1 MSMNGNYVLSQV
13 CQTVLCQ
20 KFLYLRKRRRELY
33 VQIRTYKSTGRTS
46 LSCLHRN
53 LLGKNMV
60 VWVLAKSH
68 RIPAACGT
76 AFLKEIF
83 VTIEIF
89 FFCFQATCIFSPCGL
104 SLTFC
109 AIIIRNLSFLFFSI
123 HQPPPCKPAGIKK
136 GKTLIYLFH
145 RNRPSKM
152 GFMQLYVHFL

>member
-68 RIPAACGT
+68 WIPAACGT
-76 AFLKEIF
+76 AFLEGLF

-89 FFCFQATCIFSPCGL
+89 FFLLSSHLHIFTLWFILDILCNNNKELVFSVLQYSPASTLQASW
-104 SLTFC
+104 
-109 AIIIRNLSFLFFSI
+109 
-123 HQPPPCKPAGIKK
+123 
-136 GKTLIYLFH
+136 Y
-145 RNRPSKM
+145 
-152 GFMQLYVHFL
+152 